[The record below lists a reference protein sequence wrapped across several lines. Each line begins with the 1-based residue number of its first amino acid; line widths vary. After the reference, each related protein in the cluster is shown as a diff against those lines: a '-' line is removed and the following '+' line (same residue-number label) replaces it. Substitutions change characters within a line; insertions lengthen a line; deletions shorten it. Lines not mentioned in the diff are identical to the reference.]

1 MSEFKMSG
9 RIAVKLEPK
18 SGQGKNGIWR
28 SQDFVIEETT
38 GNYPK
43 KGCFNVYGDKVDL
56 LTHLKIGDMIT
67 VHFNVDASEWQ
78 GKWFPK
84 LSAWKIEQGA
94 GGQAAPTQQAAAAP
108 APTYTPPPP
117 GRVHDSML
125 PHMPIAT
132 PGTAADDIP
141 F

>member
-1 MSEFKMSG
+1 MSG

-56 LTHLKIGDMIT
+56 LTHLKIGDAVT

-94 GGQAAPTQQAAAAP
+94 GMQQPVPTQQAAAAP
-108 APTYTPPPP
+108 VTTYTPPPP

-125 PHMPIAT
+125 PHT
-132 PGTAADDIP
+132 PLITPLDTPEDDLP

>member
-1 MSEFKMSG
+1 MSG
-9 RIAVKLEPK
+9 RVVVKLEPK

-43 KGCFNVYGDKVDL
+43 KGVFNVYGDKVDL
-56 LTHLKIGDMIT
+56 IANLKVGDSVT
-67 VHFNVDASEWQ
+67 VHFNIDASEWN

-84 LSAWKIEQGA
+84 LGAWKIEN
-94 GGQAAPTQQAAAAP
+94 GGVGQQPAPSQQAP
-108 APTYTPPPP
+108 APTSTPPPP
-117 GRVHDSML
+117 GRVHDSQL

-132 PGTAADDIP
+132 PDTAADDLP